1 MPRPWVPPDL
11 DNLLKRYRSG
21 ESEQQLAQ
29 SYGVGRSV
37 IRRILTE
44 NGVQPRG
51 IGEAQ
56 LLRMQRLSPEER
68 QALAAAAHAAVR
80 GTKQSVEHRESIART
95 NSTRFN
101 NVSKIEMV
109 IAGWLRER
117 TQDVRQ
123 QTAIGPYNSDITFSG
138 VAVEVYG
145 GNWHFTGRHQ
155 ARAQKRIRYV
165 LDQGWHL
172 VIVLI
177 GIEFP
182 LMPRVA
188 DYLISFAE
196 QTGGGPSP
204 IRQYRMV
211 GGNGELLAS
220 ADSDADKVPHE
231 YPFARTRDTQGRYQR
246 ASRET

>member
-29 SYGVGRSV
+29 SYGVGRSI

-109 IAGWLRER
+109 IAGIW
-117 TQDVRQ
+117 
-123 QTAIGPYNSDITFSG
+123 
-138 VAVEVYG
+138 
-145 GNWHFTGRHQ
+145 
-155 ARAQKRIRYV
+155 
-165 LDQGWHL
+165 
-172 VIVLI
+172 
-177 GIEFP
+177 
-182 LMPRVA
+182 
-188 DYLISFAE
+188 
-196 QTGGGPSP
+196 
-204 IRQYRMV
+204 
-211 GGNGELLAS
+211 
-220 ADSDADKVPHE
+220 
-231 YPFARTRDTQGRYQR
+231 
-246 ASRET
+246 